1 LNHVANSDG
10 DSWFLERTHSLG
22 PIPIKGDL
30 PRADKLLKKWDT
42 LRKRQN
48 ETKEEIL
55 RDLWESFV
63 WRSPFDDSR
72 QFFAL
77 PKQWDETNQV
87 LENGLVD
94 LRKQQSTKSVEWLSE
109 HGICGDNI
117 REGLSEIPQAGRGAF
132 ATRFLRKGSPV
143 ASLPLLHIPNRK
155 RFDIYA
161 RDVKNKSNVVGQQLM
176 LNYCLGHRH
185 STMVLCPY
193 GLLTALVNH
202 ASEPNVKLQWSDP
215 TRSVHDPEWLNKT
228 VEDFRDQKFA
238 VLTMELVALR
248 NIEKDEEI
256 VLNYGDE
263 WEEAWNEHVK
273 AWSPLKGAESYVS
286 AADFNADL
294 ESKLKT
300 VFEELVDPYPSNVQ
314 IKFDMAFATRT
325 KWLSRLKAGT
335 LKKYKMEMEADLV
348 DCDILRF
355 SKGADGRYYYT
366 AAYIDPEEK
375 NTKGGATIRV
385 KGVPREAFVFKDLP
399 YTGDFLQPNV
409 FRHDIRIPDE
419 LFPDKWK
426 NLLGSRLNG
435 WQRSHML

>member
-1 LNHVANSDG
+1 MTLYTNSDG
-10 DSWFLERTHSLG
+10 DSWFLERTESLG

-42 LRKRQN
+42 IRRRQN
-48 ETKEEIL
+48 ETNEEIL
-55 RDLWESFV
+55 KDLWESFV

-77 PKQWDETNQV
+77 PKNWDETHQV
-87 LENGLVD
+87 LQHGLVD
-94 LRKQQSTKSVEWLSE
+94 LRKQQSTPSLEWLAQ

-117 REGLSEIPQAGRGAF
+117 KEGLSAIPQAGRGAF
-132 ATRFLRKGSPV
+132 ATRFLTKGSVV
-143 ASLPLLHIPNRK
+143 APLPLLHIPNRT
-155 RFDIYA
+155 RFDMYA
-161 RDVKNKSNVVGQQLM
+161 RDKESSGGKNKSMVVGQQLM
-176 LNYCLGHRH
+176 LNYCLGHRD

-202 ASEPNVKLQWSDP
+202 ASEPNVKLQWADP
-215 TRSVHDPEWLNKT
+215 KRSVHDPEWLNKT
-228 VEDFRDQKFA
+228 VDDFRDQKFA

-273 AWSPLKGAESYVS
+273 AWSPVKGAESYVS
-286 AADFNADL
+286 AVDFNADL

-300 VFEELVDPYPSNVQ
+300 VFEALVDPYPPNVRL
-314 IKFDMAFATRT
+314 KFDMAFTTRSH
-325 KWLSRLKAGT
+325 WLGHLKAGT
-335 LKKYKMEMEADLV
+335 LKRYKMEEEADMV
-348 DCDILRF
+348 DCDVLRV

-366 AAYIDPEEK
+366 AVYFDPEKE
-375 NTKGGATIRV
+375 TARV

-419 LFPDKWK
+419 IFPNKWK
-426 NLLGSRLNG
+426 NRLR
-435 WQRSHML
+435 RS